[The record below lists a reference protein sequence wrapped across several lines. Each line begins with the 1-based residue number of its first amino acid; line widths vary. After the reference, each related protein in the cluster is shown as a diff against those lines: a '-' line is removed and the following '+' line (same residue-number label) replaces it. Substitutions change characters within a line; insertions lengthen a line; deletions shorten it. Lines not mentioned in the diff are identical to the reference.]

1 MLLQIVA
8 VKTHVILYKYV
19 IEKVLALCYTQYTRY
34 THFFKKMSTRI
45 VLKNSVNIGTAE
57 TQSTVCGQFT
67 LCPAPFEGTLRATL
81 LVRLTTLQ
89 IRREKMKKN
98 AAPSELRIRGCDSA
112 VIAKLDELAAERGI
126 TRTLLAREILEN
138 YVYKSF
144 DNPEVSKYEAL
155 TKVTLQTIKQ
165 FDSDLQ
171 DIRHGIEILLQ
182 KN

>member
-1 MLLQIVA
+1 
-8 VKTHVILYKYV
+8 
-19 IEKVLALCYTQYTRY
+19 
-34 THFFKKMSTRI
+34 
-45 VLKNSVNIGTAE
+45 
-57 TQSTVCGQFT
+57 
-67 LCPAPFEGTLRATL
+67 
-81 LVRLTTLQ
+81 
-89 IRREKMKKN
+89 MKKN

-144 DNPEVSKYEAL
+144 DNPEASKYDAL

>member
-1 MLLQIVA
+1 
-8 VKTHVILYKYV
+8 
-19 IEKVLALCYTQYTRY
+19 
-34 THFFKKMSTRI
+34 
-45 VLKNSVNIGTAE
+45 
-57 TQSTVCGQFT
+57 
-67 LCPAPFEGTLRATL
+67 
-81 LVRLTTLQ
+81 
-89 IRREKMKKN
+89 MKKN

-112 VIAKLDELAAERGI
+112 VIAAERGI

-144 DNPEVSKYEAL
+144 DNPEASKYEAL

>member
-1 MLLQIVA
+1 
-8 VKTHVILYKYV
+8 
-19 IEKVLALCYTQYTRY
+19 
-34 THFFKKMSTRI
+34 
-45 VLKNSVNIGTAE
+45 
-57 TQSTVCGQFT
+57 
-67 LCPAPFEGTLRATL
+67 
-81 LVRLTTLQ
+81 
-89 IRREKMKKN
+89 MKKN

-138 YVYKSF
+138 
-144 DNPEVSKYEAL
+144 PEVSKYEAL

>member
-8 VKTHVILYKYV
+8 FKIHVILYKYV

-45 VLKNSVNIGTAE
+45 ILKNSVNIGTAE
-57 TQSTVCGQFT
+57 TQTLFCGQFT